1 MSEMNV
7 KIKICGLPRPQD
19 IDCVN
24 KLQPDYVG
32 FVFAKSKRQVSSEM
46 AAQLKSLLSPQI
58 KAVGVFVNDDAAHI
72 ASLANAGVIDLIQLH
87 GDEDADYCMRIRK
100 LTEVPVIKAVRVR
113 SAESLLG
120 INAYPCDYFLL
131 DTYVSGAYGGS
142 GQQFDTSLLSA
153 AKITKPYFI
162 AGGLNA
168 ENIGRALQA
177 QPSNIFGVDVSGG
190 VETNGVKDP
199 AKIAKFIAEV
209 RRL

>member
-7 KIKICGLPRPQD
+7 KIKICGLTRPQD

-24 KLQPDYVG
+24 KLQPDYIG
-32 FVFAKSKRQVSSEM
+32 FVFAKSKRQVSSAT
-46 AAQLKSLLSPQI
+46 AAQLKAMLSSQI

-72 ASLANAGVIDLIQLH
+72 ARLANSGVIDLIQLH
-87 GDEDADYCMRIRK
+87 GDEDAAYCTQLKK
-100 LTEVPVIKAVRVR
+100 LTAAPLIKAVRVR
-113 SAESLLG
+113 GAESLTG
-120 INAYPCDYFLL
+120 INAYLCDYFLF

-142 GQQFDTSLLSA
+142 GQQFDTSLLA
-153 AKITKPYFI
+153 AAQINRPYFI

>member
-7 KIKICGLPRPQD
+7 KIKICGLTRPQD